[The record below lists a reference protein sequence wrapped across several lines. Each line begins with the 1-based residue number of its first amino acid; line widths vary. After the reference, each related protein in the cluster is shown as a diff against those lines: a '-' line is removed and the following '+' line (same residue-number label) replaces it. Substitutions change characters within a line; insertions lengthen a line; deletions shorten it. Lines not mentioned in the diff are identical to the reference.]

1 MYDTKCNFFEKIL
14 GFSIPG
20 YENALFRILGYE
32 IDICIYDSCPNCT
45 FITTSTLNLQ
55 TAISCDFLMFGRLE
69 INISSL
75 IEGSHTHLESNNR

>member
-14 GFSIPG
+14 GFSIS
-20 YENALFRILGYE
+20 GYE

-45 FITTSTLNLQ
+45 FTTTSTLNLQ

-75 IEGSHTHLESNNR
+75 IEGSHTHLVGVI